1 MSIVTVVST
10 KHSPGATTLAM
21 LLANVADPFTL
32 PLVLEADPAG
42 GDLAARTGS
51 LFDPGMA
58 SAVAAAL
65 VEPAPRVLDEHCRPL
80 PSGVGVV
87 IGSLTPAR
95 LLSYVLASAEILAPL
110 ARCRAGVTLV
120 DAGRWS
126 SPAAA
131 AWATASDAT
140 LVAMR
145 AEVDS
150 AEHVAVRLPE
160 IEAVCPLVRAVVVG
174 NGSLSVRDVTEII
187 ERPVWFIPS
196 DALSAKAV
204 CSGDADVDELRT
216 RAIWKA
222 AELVLD
228 ELTNLMTFG
237 QPSPATRRSGHQLR
251 G

>member
-58 SAVAAAL
+58 SAVEAAL
-65 VEPAPRVLDEHCRPL
+65 LEPAPRLLDEHCRPL

-95 LLSYVLASAEILAPL
+95 LSSYVVASAEILAPL
-110 ARCRAGVTLV
+110 ARCRAGATLV

-126 SPAAA
+126 TPAAA
-131 AWATASDAT
+131 AWAAASDAT
-140 LVAMR
+140 LVVMR

-160 IEAVCPLVRAVVVG
+160 IEAVCPLVRAVVMG
-174 NGSLSVRDVTEII
+174 SGSLSVRDVTEII
-187 ERPVWFIPS
+187 ERPVWSIPH

-204 CSGDADVDELRT
+204 CAGDADVDELRT
-216 RAIWKA
+216 KAIWKA
-222 AELVLD
+222 AELILD
-228 ELTNLMTFG
+228 ELTNLISFG
-237 QPSPATRRSGHQLR
+237 QRSPAARRNGHQLR

>member
-65 VEPAPRVLDEHCRPL
+65 LEPAPRVLDEHCRPL

-95 LLSYVLASAEILAPL
+95 LASYVLASANVLAPL

-131 AWATASDAT
+131 AWAAASDAT

-174 NGSLSVRDVTEII
+174 GGPLSVRDVQEII
-187 ERPVWFIPS
+187 ERPVWSVPN
-196 DALSAKAV
+196 DAMSARAV
-204 CSGDADVDELRT
+204 CAGDADVDELRT

-222 AELVLD
+222 AELILD
-228 ELTNLMTFG
+228 ELTNLMSFG
-237 QPSPATRRSGHQLR
+237 QPPAVTRRSGHRLR

>member
-65 VEPAPRVLDEHCRPL
+65 LEPAPRVLDEHCRPL

-95 LLSYVLASAEILAPL
+95 LASYVLASADVLAPL

-131 AWATASDAT
+131 AWAAAADAT

-174 NGSLSVRDVTEII
+174 SGPLSVRDVQEII
-187 ERPVWFIPS
+187 ERPVWSVPN
-196 DALSAKAV
+196 DAMSARAV
-204 CSGDADVDELRT
+204 CAGDADVDELRT

-222 AELVLD
+222 AELILD

-237 QPSPATRRSGHQLR
+237 QPPAATRRSGHRLR